1 MRKSKQATLGIL
13 GFVGIIILGLVLY
26 LGISRASG
34 WWSCFG
40 NQVELGR
47 KTEFSFFFNSCVIDS
62 GRVDT
67 RGNVIWVRAEND
79 RGF

>member
-1 MRKSKQATLGIL
+1 MKRSKSLSIAGVVGLVVLALVATLV
-13 GFVGIIILGLVLY
+13 F
-26 LGISRASG
+26 SRISG

-62 GRVDT
+62 GRIDSK
-67 RGNVIWVRAEND
+67 GNIIWVRAEND